1 MKRAATPK
9 TVVNFMMN
17 DGPRNGKMGNEW
29 MLDSNVKKDLKV
41 LKRME
46 VHSTAE
52 GGKKE
57 RRRVLSW
64 LYTLWFHH

>member
-1 MKRAATPK
+1 
-9 TVVNFMMN
+9 
-17 DGPRNGKMGNEW
+17 MGNEW

-57 RRRVLSW
+57 RRGVLSW